1 MQLFGKLTHKSAS
14 LYVQVFRYLVSGGT
28 AFIVDFSTLWLL
40 TEVVHLHYLLSSV
53 IANVVGLVI
62 TYIFS
67 IFWVFDTRSVD
78 NRVAEFT
85 IFAAIAGFGTL
96 LTTLLMWFITECIG
110 VQYLLS
116 KVITTLCIAVL
127 NFVLKKQLL
136 FKVK

>member
-1 MQLFGKLTHKSAS
+1 MQLFEKLTHKSAS
-14 LYVQVFRYLVSGGT
+14 LHVQMFRYLVSGGT
-28 AFIVDFSTLWLL
+28 AFVVDFSTLWLL

-67 IFWVFDTRSVD
+67 VFWVFDTRSVD

-85 IFAAIAGFGTL
+85 IFAAIAGLGTL
-96 LTTLLMWFITECIG
+96 LTMLLMWFITECIG
-110 VQYLLS
+110 VQYLFS

-136 FKVK
+136 FKSK